1 MSVDVLVP
9 ESEDAAVEA
18 YGDGSNVTLIAGGTI
33 VMQLV
38 NYGRIHPARAML
50 LNKAGLS
57 YVNENGSSY
66 TIGAMTPLSDLTGF
80 AAPLGPCAENVADH
94 EIQYQATIGG
104 NLCAPTPPDFPS
116 GDLQGPLI
124 ALGATVRSAGA
135 GGERTDG
142 VEEFLANRDGRLVL
156 DISFDA
162 ASAGAFAALDR
173 PHTRHFTALAVSGV
187 LSADG
192 TLTLA
197 ATGAGPTGVRLHS
210 AEAAFGVPHHAQ
222 RDGQRP
228 VLVGSH
234 ETSDPEAAGAAALQD
249 ADLRDDTL
257 ASAWYRERTLPT
269 LVARVLGELKEAS

>member
-1 MSVDVLVP
+1 MSVDVLIP
-9 ESEDAAVEA
+9 ESADAAVEA
-18 YGDGSNVTLIAGGTI
+18 YGDGSDITVIGGGTI
-33 VMQLV
+33 VMTLV
-38 NYGRIHPARAML
+38 NYGRIRPARAML
-50 LNKAGLS
+50 LNKAGLA

-66 TIGAMTPLSDLTGF
+66 TIGAMTPLSDLTEF
-80 AAPLGPCAENVADH
+80 VAPLGPCVNNVADR

-104 NLCAPTPPDFPS
+104 NLCAPTPPEFPS

-124 ALGATVRSAGA
+124 ALDATVRSVGA
-135 GGERTDG
+135 GGERSDG
-142 VEEFLANRDGRLVL
+142 VEDFLANRDGRLVL

-162 ASAGAFAALDR
+162 PAAGAFAALDR

-192 TLTLA
+192 SVRLA
-197 ATGAGPTGVRLHS
+197 ATGAGPTGVRLPS
-210 AEAAFGVPHHAQ
+210 AEATFKVPHQ
-222 RDGQRP
+222 PRNGQHP

-234 ETSDPEAAGAAALQD
+234 EASDLEAAGVAALQD
-249 ADLRDDTL
+249 ASLRDDAI